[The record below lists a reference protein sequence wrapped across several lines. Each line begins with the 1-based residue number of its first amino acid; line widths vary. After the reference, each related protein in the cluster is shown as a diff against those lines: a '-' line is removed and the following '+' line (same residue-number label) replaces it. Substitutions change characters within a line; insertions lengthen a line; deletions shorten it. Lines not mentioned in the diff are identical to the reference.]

1 MINGSA
7 ARPARS
13 EAPTSWQ
20 FQCAGDLRAAVL
32 GYMTG
37 GELTVRQVK
46 LIAAYLRY
54 WIDSPIWDKDPAM
67 DRERHVALGE
77 MRECAA
83 AIRTEAD
90 ITECVLMMVNA
101 GMDPL

>member
-54 WIDSPIWDKDPAM
+54 WIDSPVWDKDPNLDYERRLALGAM
-67 DRERHVALGE
+67 RER
-77 MRECAA
+77 AA
-83 AIRTEAD
+83 QILTESD